1 LSTVHQDIVLTL
13 RYCRCWTSC
22 SFSS

>member
-13 RYCRCWTSC
+13 RYLNQL
-22 SFSS
+22 

>member
-1 LSTVHQDIVLTL
+1 LSAVHQDIVLTL